1 MGNSKYTY
9 QPQRQALD
17 AEPSLC
23 WKLSKR
29 RYWMRKSSRCR
40 EGLVRLNNLV
50 TINQAIKEIY
60 SAYNKQE
67 FEKAKNEEVLTQYE
81 YLIM

>member
-1 MGNSKYTY
+1 
-9 QPQRQALD
+9 
-17 AEPSLC
+17 
-23 WKLSKR
+23 
-29 RYWMRKSSRCR
+29 
-40 EGLVRLNNLV
+40 LNNLV

>member
-1 MGNSKYTY
+1 
-9 QPQRQALD
+9 
-17 AEPSLC
+17 
-23 WKLSKR
+23 
-29 RYWMRKSSRCR
+29 MRKSSRCR